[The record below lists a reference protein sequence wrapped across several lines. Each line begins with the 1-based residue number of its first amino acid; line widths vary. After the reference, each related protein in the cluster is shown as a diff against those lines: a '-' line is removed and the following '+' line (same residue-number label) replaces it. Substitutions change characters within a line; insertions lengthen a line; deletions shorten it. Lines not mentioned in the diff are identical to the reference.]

1 MMSCG
6 PIVWLAAWELPKLH
20 ANGSCGFHAMRKIHF
35 PVILQSNWQRSGC
48 FSLVLSLPDI
58 HILPNPFLTIWSVF
72 SPGICLSFA
81 PDLNRV
87 EKRACI
93 TQLLHCSGTVT
104 RPHSE
109 YCTYIDQLERLPTTA
124 ISNFGSKT
132 RSCKWRMSLIWIQ
145 ISEAPRPVC
154 HVDKLNLFRIP

>member
-1 MMSCG
+1 
-6 PIVWLAAWELPKLH
+6 
-20 ANGSCGFHAMRKIHF
+20 MRKFHF

-124 ISNFGSKT
+124 IRYDFYRSTPHRAPVNLICGFGNHSVISVARHGLANGECHSYGF
-132 RSCKWRMSLIWIQ
+132 RSRKYVPSDI
-145 ISEAPRPVC
+145 
-154 HVDKLNLFRIP
+154 